1 MGDSKA
7 TKQVET
13 NPFCCIKVVTKG
25 GEVYEH
31 AFEINN
37 KFDFDKWW
45 DDRWMNEPMLKVSE
59 REYVA
64 FDMIASISHR
74 EVWS

>member
-1 MGDSKA
+1 MTDSKTA
-7 TKQVET
+7 SVE

-31 AFEINN
+31 AFEIDG

-45 DDRWMNEPMLKVSE
+45 WDRWAHEPMLKVSE
-59 REYVA
+59 CKYVA
-64 FDMIASISHR
+64 IDMIASISHR
-74 EVWS
+74 EVWA